1 MESFEAFSS
10 DKNNSGK
17 NNNKKKGNKK
27 ISKIDEINLVNEDD
41 EKREMLEI
49 EYLKQLIKK

>member
-27 ISKIDEINLVNEDD
+27 ISKIDEINLVMKK
-41 EKREMLEI
+41 EKCWKLSI
-49 EYLKQLIKK
+49 